1 LIVPQATLTNTGA
14 DKFAVSG
21 ELSFA
26 TVTGLLAQSRSLF
39 AVAANLDI
47 DLSGVKHADSAGL
60 SLLLEWLR
68 YGKRESK
75 AVRYHGL
82 PAQLHALANI
92 SEVDSLFGNVA

>member
-1 LIVPQATLTNTGA
+1 MPQASLTSTGT
-14 DKFAVSG
+14 DQFAVNG

-26 TVTGLLAQSRSLF
+26 TVTTLLQQSRSLF
-39 AVAANLDI
+39 AAAANLEI
-47 DLSGVKHADSAGL
+47 DLSGVNHADSAGL

-68 YGKRESK
+68 YGKRENK
-75 AVRYHGL
+75 VVHYHGL